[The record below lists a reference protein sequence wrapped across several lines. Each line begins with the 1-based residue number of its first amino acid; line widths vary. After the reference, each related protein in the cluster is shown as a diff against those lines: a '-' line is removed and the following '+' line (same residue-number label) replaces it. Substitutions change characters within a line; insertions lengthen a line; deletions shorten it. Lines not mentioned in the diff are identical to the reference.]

1 MSASWIKI
9 ASANLHILSTSFRI
23 NYDIPRQGLRL
34 RLLKPWRIF
43 KMRQFFSRFSRRV
56 WIIVGVV
63 TVILLIAAFSMS
75 RQPEQAVFETVPL
88 ERGDLAASVGAT
100 GSVRA
105 SRTALLNWQT
115 NGNVGAVNA
124 VIGDKVSGGDALA
137 ELDKASLSQNI
148 ILAEAD
154 LVNAQ
159 QALEDLLESD
169 TALIEAQKAV
179 DKAEDAYEKAYNWRM
194 ELNGKIDIKE
204 VWYDQFGNLKVKE
217 YKGYASP
224 ETIAQ
229 ADQDLALAEAKLED
243 AKRELERLL
252 KGEESDAVKA
262 ARARVAAAEA
272 TLNLARLIA
281 PFDGTVTQANPVVGD
296 QVIVGSPGFRVD
308 DLSRLLVD
316 VQVSEVDI
324 NSVALEQKA
333 TLTFD
338 AVLNQEYHGKV
349 VEVGQAGDTVGGVVS
364 FTATVELTD
373 ADEQVKPGM
382 TAAVSII
389 VEEVADTLLV
399 PNRAVRLVDGERV
412 VYILKDNLPQP
423 VKITLGSSSDTM
435 SVLVGGDLKEGDLII
450 LNPPTNRG
458 PFGEG

>member
-1 MSASWIKI
+1 
-9 ASANLHILSTSFRI
+9 
-23 NYDIPRQGLRL
+23 
-34 RLLKPWRIF
+34 
-43 KMRQFFSRFSRRV
+43 MRQFFSKISRRT
-56 WIIVGVV
+56 WIVIGVV
-63 TVILLIAAFSMS
+63 AVILLFIGISMS

-115 NGNVGAVNA
+115 NGNVGSVNA
-124 VIGDKVSGGDALA
+124 VIGDKVSGGDVLA

-179 DKAEDAYEKAYNWRM
+179 EKAEEAYEKAYNWRM

-204 VWYDQFGNLKVKE
+204 VWYDQFGNLKSKE
-217 YKGYASP
+217 YRGYASP
-224 ETIAQ
+224 ETIAE

-243 AKRELERLL
+243 ARRELERLL

-272 TLNLARLIA
+272 TLNLAKLIA
-281 PFDGTVTQANPVVGD
+281 PFDGTVTQTSLTVGD
-296 QVIVGSPGFRVD
+296 QVAPGTVGFRVD

-324 NSVALEQKA
+324 NSVAPDQKA
-333 TLTFD
+333 TLAFD

-364 FTATVELTD
+364 FTVTVELTD

-382 TAAVSII
+382 TAAVSVI
-389 VEEVADTLLV
+389 VEEVKDALLV

-412 VYILKDNLPQP
+412 VYILKDGLPQP
-423 VKITLGSSSDTM
+423 VKITLGASSDTM
-435 SVLVGGDLKEGDLII
+435 SVLVSGDLKEGDAIV
-450 LNPPTNRG
+450 LNPPTFSGG
-458 PFGEG
+458 PFGGD